1 MDAAQ
6 VLGPDG
12 LVSRKLGNYELR
24 TEQIAMAAAVQKALA
39 DSHHLLVEAGTG
51 VGKSFA
57 YLLPLI
63 DYSLEHKECVVVSTN
78 TISLQEQLITKDI
91 PFLRTV
97 VPDEFTAC
105 LVKGRSNF
113 ICLRRLA
120 LARELQ
126 ESLFSREEELKE
138 LWRIEDWAR
147 ETGDG
152 TLSDFDRQPM
162 PSVWAHVQSD
172 HDKCGGRK
180 CVHAERKC
188 FFQRARRRM
197 YTSNL
202 LVVNHHIL
210 CSDLAL
216 HDQDTAFL
224 PEYRVLVLD
233 EGHSIESV
241 ASDYFGVHLG
251 SSQVSWFLNGLHNP
265 RTKKGF
271 LAHLFEKKAVQAVE
285 RAKRAAKD
293 LFEQVGTWRAERPEE
308 NGRIRTPGIF
318 SNELSPAL
326 GDLALALDA
335 LKGRAQ
341 DSDEEI
347 EIASYRGR
355 ALDMSAAVNCFT
367 GQTLSGYVYWTEVGG
382 KKQEQVRLEC
392 SPISVAADLKRL
404 LFDRVRTVI
413 ITSATLTVGE
423 QDPFGF
429 IRTRLGAHDAE
440 ELMVGSPFDYDRQM
454 KVFVPRN
461 MPDPNDGENFQ
472 RAVVREVERYLTF
485 SRGRAF
491 VLFTSYRLM
500 EAVARDVRPKLR
512 ALGIESLVQGEGLPR
527 NRMIE
532 RFRNNIGTVLFGTDS
547 FWQGVDVP
555 GEALSNVIITRLP
568 FSVPD
573 DPVVEAR
580 LEKIRD
586 EGGDPFMSYSV
597 PEAVIRLKQG
607 VGRLI
612 RTKTDTGIVV
622 ILDPRITTRR
632 YGQLFLGSLPTS
644 TIHRD
649 LETED
654 GS

>member
-12 LVSRKLGNYELR
+12 LVARKLGSYELR

-113 ICLRRLA
+113 VCLRRLA

-126 ESLFSREEELKE
+126 ESFFSREEELKE

-152 TLSDFDRQPM
+152 TLSDFEHQPM
-162 PSVWAHVQSD
+162 PSVWTHVHSD

-197 YTSNL
+197 YTSNV

-210 CSDLAL
+210 SSDLAL
-216 HDQDTAFL
+216 HDQDTGFL
-224 PEYRVLVLD
+224 PEYKVLVLD

-241 ASDYFGVHLG
+241 ASDYFGVHLS
-251 SSQVSWFLNGLHNP
+251 SSQVSWFLNGLYNP

-285 RAKRAAKD
+285 RARRAAKG
-293 LFEQVGTWRAERPEE
+293 LFEQVGTWRTQRPEE
-308 NGRIRTPGIF
+308 NGRVRTPGIF

-335 LKGRAQ
+335 LKVHAQ
-341 DSDEEI
+341 NSDEEI

-355 ALDMSAAVNCFT
+355 ALDMSAAVNSFT
-367 GQTLSGYVYWTEVGG
+367 GQTLAGYVYWVEVGG

-404 LFDRVRTVI
+404 LFDRVRPVI
-413 ITSATLTVGE
+413 ITSATLAVGE

-440 ELMVGSPFDYDRQM
+440 ELRVGSPFDYDRQM
-454 KVFVPRN
+454 KVFVPRD
-461 MPDPNDGENFQ
+461 MPDPNDGVNFQ
-472 RAVVREVERYLTF
+472 RAVVREVERYLAF

-500 EAVARDVRPKLR
+500 EAVAQEVRPKLR

-532 RFRNNIGTVLFGTDS
+532 RFRKNVGTVLFGTDS

-573 DPVVEAR
+573 EPVVEAR

-586 EGGDPFMSYSV
+586 EGGDPFMDYSV
-597 PEAVIRLKQG
+597 PEAVIRFKQG

-654 GS
+654 ES